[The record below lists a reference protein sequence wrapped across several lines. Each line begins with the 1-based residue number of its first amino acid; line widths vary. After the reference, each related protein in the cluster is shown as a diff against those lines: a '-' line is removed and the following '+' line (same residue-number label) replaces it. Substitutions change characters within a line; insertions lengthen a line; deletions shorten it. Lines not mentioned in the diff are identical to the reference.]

1 MPPRMGTL
9 LTSLTTLALL
19 LAACSSP
26 SDPEDMLLAP
36 QDFPERELEVER
48 TNSVE
53 LGGGERSAEIVLS
66 GKTYKVYQS
75 VVVFQGITRAQE
87 VMESLRVSEESL
99 GTRVAQTPE
108 VGEEALGVFKDR
120 SAGNRSFIVFRQ
132 GNALVRVTL
141 EGEGS
146 VEDLVLFAQ
155 KAAEKVG

>member
-1 MPPRMGTL
+1 M
-9 LTSLTTLALL
+9 
-19 LAACSSP
+19 
-26 SDPEDMLLAP
+26 AP
-36 QDFPERELEVER
+36 QDFPGRELKVER
-48 TNSVE
+48 TGSVE

-66 GKTYKVYQS
+66 GQGYKVYQS

-120 SAGNRSFIVFRQ
+120 SAVNRSFIVFRE

-141 EGEGS
+141 EGEGRI
-146 VEDLVLFAQ
+146 EDLVLFAR
-155 KAAEKVG
+155 KASEKTR

>member
-1 MPPRMGTL
+1 MPSRMGTL
-9 LTSLTTLALL
+9 LTSLATLALL

-36 QDFPERELEVER
+36 QDFPGRELKVER
-48 TNSVE
+48 TGSVE

-66 GKTYKVYQS
+66 GQGYKVYQS

-120 SAGNRSFIVFRQ
+120 SAVNRSFIVFRE

-141 EGEGS
+141 EGEGRI
-146 VEDLVLFAQ
+146 EDLVLFAR
-155 KAAEKVG
+155 KASEKAR

>member
-36 QDFPERELEVER
+36 QDFPGRELKVER
-48 TNSVE
+48 TGSVE

-120 SAGNRSFIVFRQ
+120 SAVNRSFIVFRE

-141 EGEGS
+141 EGEGRI
-146 VEDLVLFAQ
+146 EDLVLFAR
-155 KAAEKVG
+155 KASEKAR

>member
-1 MPPRMGTL
+1 MGTL
-9 LTSLTTLALL
+9 LTSLATLALL

-36 QDFPERELEVER
+36 QDFPGRELKVER
-48 TNSVE
+48 TGSVE

-66 GKTYKVYQS
+66 GQGYKVYQS

-99 GTRVAQTPE
+99 GTRIAQTPE

-120 SAGNRSFIVFRQ
+120 SAVNRSFIVFRE

-141 EGEGS
+141 EGEGRI
-146 VEDLVLFAQ
+146 EDLVLFAR
-155 KAAEKVG
+155 KASEKAR